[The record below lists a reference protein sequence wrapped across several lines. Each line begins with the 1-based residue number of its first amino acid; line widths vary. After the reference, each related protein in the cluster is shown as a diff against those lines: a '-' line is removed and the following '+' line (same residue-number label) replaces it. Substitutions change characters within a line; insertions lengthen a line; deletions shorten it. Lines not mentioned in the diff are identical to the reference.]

1 MERDIQIVQV
11 KGPTTFPYS
20 DTDNFPVEVYV
31 SATNTAN
38 FRSSNSR
45 VNSEEQGDEQAS
57 LLMSTAVPETLLSQA
72 DKPTQLA
79 IVEEDG
85 FVVPSI
91 VEAEAQTFQ
100 RRDSLLQ

>member
-1 MERDIQIVQV
+1 MQGDIQVVQIN
-11 KGPTTFPYS
+11 GPPTFPDADS
-20 DTDNFPVEVYV
+20 DNFPVEVNV

-38 FRSSNSR
+38 FRSSDSR

-85 FVVPSI
+85 FIVPSI
-91 VEAEAQTFQ
+91 VHTEPQTLQ
-100 RRDSLLQ
+100 RRDSLFE